1 MGVKLGD
8 LFKQEQISF
17 NDLHDRVIV
26 IDAYNVL
33 HQFLAS
39 IRQRDGTLLKN
50 SKGEVTS
57 HLSGLFY
64 RTANMVEV
72 KIRPVFAF
80 DGKPHLL
87 KEKTLQERKKRKKI
101 AEIEYK
107 QALEE
112 GDLKKARSKAQQ
124 TSRLTEDMV
133 EESKN
138 LLSALGIPWVQAPG
152 EGEAQ
157 ASHMVKKGDAYAVG
171 SQDYDCLLLGAPVLI
186 RNLTAQ
192 GRRKTPGKEKY
203 VKVYPKQIRLKA
215 NLKSLGVKQKQLV
228 DMAILI
234 GTDFNEGIK
243 GIGPKKSLDLIKKNG
258 NVENTLATI
267 GAEDALTFDEIK
279 EIKKIF
285 LEPNVTDDYSL
296 QWISPDTDKVINI
309 LCDKHHF
316 KQDRVEPILKKF
328 ENISHMMKQKT
339 LF

>member
-17 NDLHDRVIV
+17 NDLQDRVIV